1 MNSQM
6 TLLFH
11 IKPSSGV
18 PIYKQ
23 IIDQI
28 NRLVVSGYLKPG
40 DGLPSVRQVADYFE
54 VNPRTISKAY
64 SLLEARRVLERIRG
78 KGMIIASIQK
88 GIKNIERR
96 IELLKPALTEAAAQA
111 KQLALPKEAVLKVR
125 VKEGCGYEVWYTR
138 DE

>member
-11 IKPSSGV
+11 IKPSSGI

-40 DGLPSVRQVADYFE
+40 DGLPSVRQVANYFE
-54 VNPRTISKAY
+54 VNPMTISKAY
-64 SLLEARRVLERIRG
+64 SLLEATGVLERIRG
-78 KGMIIASIQK
+78 KGMIIASNQK
-88 GIKNIERR
+88 GRQSIETR
-96 IELLKPALTEAAAQA
+96 IELLKPALIEAVTQA
-111 KQLALPKEAVLKVR
+111 KQLALPKEAV
-125 VKEGCGYEVWYTR
+125 VKEFTKLLE
-138 DE
+138 D

>member
-11 IKPSSGV
+11 IKPSSGI

-28 NRLVVSGYLKPG
+28 TRLVVSGYLKPG
-40 DGLPSVRQVADYFE
+40 DGLPSVRQVANYLE
-54 VNPRTISKAY
+54 VNPMTISKAY
-64 SLLEARRVLERIRG
+64 SLLEATSVLERIRG
-78 KGMIIASIQK
+78 KGMIIASNQK

-96 IELLKPALTEAAAQA
+96 IELLKPALIEAVIQA
-111 KQLALPKEAVLKVR
+111 KQLALPIETVLKEFT
-125 VKEGCGYEVWYTR
+125 KLLE
-138 DE
+138 DQK

>member
-11 IKPSSGV
+11 IKPSSGI

-40 DGLPSVRQVADYFE
+40 DGLPSVRQVAHYFE
-54 VNPRTISKAY
+54 VNPMTISKAY
-64 SLLEARRVLERIRG
+64 SLLEATGVLERIRG
-78 KGMIIASIQK
+78 KGMIIASNQK
-88 GIKNIERR
+88 GRQSIETR
-96 IELLKPALTEAAAQA
+96 IELLKPALIEVVTQA
-111 KQLALPKEAVLKVR
+111 KQLALPKETV
-125 VKEGCGYEVWYTR
+125 VKEFTKLLE
-138 DE
+138 D